1 MRSKQ
6 LKSVGKATIT
16 PVLFAVNEP
25 LLFGMPVIL
34 NPYLFVP
41 FLMTPPVNVFLG
53 KVFIDFFGMNGFYIQ
68 LPWAFPGP
76 WDC

>member
-1 MRSKQ
+1 MGATFVVPFILIFFMRSKQ
-6 LKSVGKATIT
+6 LKSVGKAIT

-41 FLMTPPVNVFLG
+41 FLMTPPVNVFRKG
-53 KVFIDFFGMNGFYIQ
+53 IY
-68 LPWAFPGP
+68 
-76 WDC
+76 

>member
-16 PVLFAVNEP
+16 PVLFVVNEP

-34 NPYLFVP
+34 NPYLLSLF
-41 FLMTPPVNVFLG
+41 
-53 KVFIDFFGMNGFYIQ
+53 
-68 LPWAFPGP
+68 
-76 WDC
+76 